1 MRRLI
6 NRIDRLRSRRAGSTG
21 PPRDWLEYTNDA
33 ARLLYMEI
41 DYEQVIIHHI
51 CNGGSSPSQNINLY

>member
-6 NRIDRLRSRRAGSTG
+6 NRIDRFRSRRAGSTG
-21 PPRDWLEYTNDA
+21 PPRDWLEYTKDA

-41 DYEQVIIHHI
+41 DYEQATSPHI
-51 CNGGSSPSQNINLY
+51 CNLVDHHRRRI

>member
-6 NRIDRLRSRRAGSTG
+6 NRVDRLRSRRAGSTG

-41 DYEQVIIHHI
+41 DYEQAT
-51 CNGGSSPSQNINLY
+51 SPHP

>member
-21 PPRDWLEYTNDA
+21 PPRDWLEYTDDA

-41 DYEQVIIHHI
+41 DYEQAT
-51 CNGGSSPSQNINLY
+51 SQRISAIW